1 MQKDSVSPI
10 IIVCFVEGNI
20 LFYQVEQFVQLLK
33 TFRFAIHKQ
42 NVHYYEPTHFFT
54 TNLIC

>member
-1 MQKDSVSPI
+1 MQKQSVSPI
-10 IIVCFVEGNI
+10 DAVCFVEGNI

-42 NVHYYEPTHFFT
+42 NVHYYEPTQV
-54 TNLIC
+54 LIPI